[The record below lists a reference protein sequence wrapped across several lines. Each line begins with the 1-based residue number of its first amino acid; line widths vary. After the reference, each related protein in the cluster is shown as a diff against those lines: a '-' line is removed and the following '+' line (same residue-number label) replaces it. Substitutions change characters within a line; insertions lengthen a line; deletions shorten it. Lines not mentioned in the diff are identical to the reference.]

1 MILYFARGNGKP
13 KQLYV
18 DFINKIIEEHPEA
31 EKDVEHIF
39 KVINEESTSENTDL
53 DDYVNLSIICE
64 LLYEKYCKEK

>member
-1 MILYFARGNGKP
+1 MILYFGRRNGKP

-31 EKDVEHIF
+31 EKDVDRIF

-53 DDYVNLSIICE
+53 DDYVNLSVICE